1 MKVIIKT
8 RKYIL
13 YEGNSYTRGMF
24 LLEDRSTGKI
34 TLWFD
39 RDEASNLKKAKRISS
54 ESFNKKAAEY
64 EYYE

>member
-1 MKVIIKT
+1 MKAIIKT

-13 YEGNSYTRGMF
+13 NKGDLQARGLF
-24 LLEDRSTGKI
+24 NLVERSTGKI

-54 ESFNKKAAEY
+54 ESFNKKASEH